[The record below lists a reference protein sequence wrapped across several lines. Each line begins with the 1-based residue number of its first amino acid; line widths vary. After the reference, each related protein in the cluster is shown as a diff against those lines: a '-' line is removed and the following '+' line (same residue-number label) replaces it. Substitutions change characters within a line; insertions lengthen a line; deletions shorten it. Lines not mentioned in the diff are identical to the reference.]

1 MRSFFSW
8 FSKLF
13 SRLSATLRPRRLD
26 QDLDDELQFHVEG
39 RTDELIAQGIPAE
52 EARREAALRFGNRTL
67 MKERARARDIF
78 VWLETALQDVRYAL
92 RTLRRNPGFAAT
104 AILSLA
110 LGIGANTAIFSLID
124 ALLLRW
130 LPVHDP
136 GRLVEVMIFQN
147 GKLSNSFSYPAVRAL
162 ADQKQIFSGLCGF
175 STVILNVGPRDTV
188 ERTRGAWVS
197 GEYYET
203 LGLQPVM
210 GRLLR
215 SDDDQPGAASV
226 AVISD
231 EYWQRKFGRDPQAV
245 GRAILIEG
253 APATIV
259 GVSPPGFSGVSVGY
273 VADITL
279 PLAANTQL
287 FPEMT
292 GRLTAGPE
300 WLRILGRPQPGI
312 SMEQAKARLEV
323 VWPQL
328 ANVAVTPRMPPAR
341 RTALLTSTLDLIP
354 GGTGWTGLRDQY
366 RRPLW
371 VLMALVGMVLLI
383 ACANVA
389 NLLLARA
396 QARQREIAVRLA
408 IGASR
413 TRLIRQLLTESLL
426 LASLGAAVAV
436 AFAWFA
442 SRLLV
447 RLLSTWRGGIVLD
460 LTPDWRVFGFA
471 AALAIGTGV
480 LFGIA
485 PALRATASQPSSHA
499 RLNSTLV
506 AAQVAV
512 SFVMLIGAG
521 LFVRTFENLDGIDPG
536 FRHEGVLLADGDVHR
551 AVTPA
556 RTALYLDLLQQV
568 EGLPGVVSASLAN
581 ITPLSGEWWREPIAI
596 DNQPPS
602 GEAAHINSIAPRFF
616 ETMRTPLV
624 AGRDFTNRDDGSAP
638 SVAIVNEAFVR
649 RWFPDGHPIGRHV
662 SVGSSL
668 ADMQIVGVVR
678 DAISQSLREPP
689 PPAVYVPIFQ
699 RQTEFPTFVVYASG
713 SLTQVASELRR
724 LLQPQMPSTAIQIH
738 TLTSQTEAALVQ
750 ERLMATL
757 AASFGALALVLAAVG
772 IYGLIAYTVARR
784 TSELGIRMAL
794 GAGRGNVMWLVIEGA
809 LRLLGVGLLV
819 GLPAAWAASR
829 LVTTMLWGLTA
840 NDPVT
845 IGVATVVLI
854 LTGLLAGWV
863 PARRAARIDPMAAL
877 RCE

>member
-1 MRSFFSW
+1 MSW
-8 FSKLF
+8 LKRCF
-13 SRLSATLRPRRLD
+13 ATLRPRRLD
-26 QDLDDELQFHVEG
+26 SDLDDELQFHIE
-39 RTDELIAQGIPAE
+39 RRADELIAQGTPPE
-52 EARREAALRFGNRTL
+52 EARREALRQLGNLTL
-67 MKERARARDIF
+67 VKERARDRDIF

-104 AILSLA
+104 TILSLA

-124 ALLLRW
+124 ALMLRW

-136 GRLVEVMIFQN
+136 QRLVEIMIFQN
-147 GKLSNSFSYPAVRAL
+147 GKRSDSFSYPAVRAL

-175 STVILNVGPRDTV
+175 SSATFNVGPRDAV
-188 ERTRGAWVS
+188 ERTTGAWVS
-197 GEYYET
+197 GAYYET
-203 LGLQPVM
+203 LGLQPAM

-215 SDDDQPGAASV
+215 RDDDQPGAAPV
-226 AVISD
+226 AVITD
-231 EYWQRKFGRDPQAV
+231 EYWQRMFSRDPQAV

-253 APATIV
+253 SPATIV
-259 GVSPPGFSGVSVGY
+259 GISPPGFSGANVGY

-300 WLRILGRPQPGI
+300 WLRILARPQPGI
-312 SMEQAKARLEV
+312 SLEQAKARLAV

-328 ANVAVTPRMPPAR
+328 ANVAVTPRMPSAR
-341 RTALLTSTLDLIP
+341 RNALLTSTLDLIP
-354 GGTGWTGLRDQY
+354 GATGWTNLRDQF
-366 RRPLW
+366 RRPLL

-426 LASLGAAVAV
+426 LASLGTAVAF

-447 RLLSTWRGGIVLD
+447 QLLSTWRGGIALD

-471 AALAIGTGV
+471 TALAIGTGI

-485 PALRATASQPSSHA
+485 PALRATAVRPASRTQLGSM
-499 RLNSTLV
+499 LV
-506 AAQVAV
+506 AAQVGV

-521 LFVRTFENLDGIDPG
+521 LFVRTFENLDHLDPG
-536 FRHEGVLLADGDVHR
+536 FRHEGVLLVSGDVHR
-551 AVTPA
+551 AVTQA
-556 RTALYLDLLQQV
+556 RTAFYLDLLRQI
-568 EGLPGVVSASLAN
+568 ENLPGVVSASLAGN
-581 ITPLSGEWWREPIAI
+581 TPLSGGLWTDRIAI

-602 GEAAHINSIAPRFF
+602 GETAHINSVTPRFF

-624 AGRDFTNRDDGSAP
+624 AGRDFTARDDASAP

-649 RWFPDGHPIGRHV
+649 RWFPDGRSIGRHV
-662 SVGSSL
+662 SAGTSL
-668 ADMQIVGVVR
+668 ADMQIVGVVK
-678 DAISQSLREPP
+678 DAISQTLREPP
-689 PPAVYVPIFQ
+689 PPAVYVPLFQ

-713 SLTQVASELRR
+713 SLTQVASELRHQ
-724 LLQPQMPSTAIQIH
+724 LQTDLPNTAIEIH
-738 TLTSQTEAALVQ
+738 TLTAQVEGALVQ
-750 ERLMATL
+750 ERLMAML
-757 AASFGALALVLAAVG
+757 AASFGALALILAAVG
-772 IYGLIAYTVARR
+772 LYGLIAYTVARR
-784 TSELGIRMAL
+784 TSELGIRIAL
-794 GAGRGNVMWLVIEGA
+794 GAGHGNVMWLVIEGA
-809 LRLLGVGLLV
+809 LRLLAFGLLLGV
-819 GLPAAWAASR
+819 PAAWAASR
-829 LVTTMLWGLTA
+829 LVTSMLWGLSAT
-840 NDPVT
+840 DPATILAAIALLMVT
-845 IGVATVVLI
+845 GV
-854 LTGLLAGWV
+854 LAGWV
-863 PARRAARIDPMAAL
+863 PARRAARIDPMASL

>member
-1 MRSFFSW
+1 MSW
-8 FSKLF
+8 IN
-13 SRLSATLRPRRLD
+13 RLSATIRSRRID
-26 QDLDDELQFHVEG
+26 HDLDDEVRFHIER
-39 RTDELIAQGIPAE
+39 RTEELIAQGVAPE
-52 EARREAALRFGNRTL
+52 EARREAARLFGNRTL
-67 MKERARARDIF
+67 LKERARDRDIF
-78 VWLETALQDVRYAL
+78 VWLETALQDVRYAS

-130 LPVHDP
+130 LPVRDP
-136 GRLVEVMIFQN
+136 GRLVEIMIFQN
-147 GKLSNSFSYPAVRAL
+147 GKRSDSFSYPAVRAL

-175 STVILNVGPRDTV
+175 SSATFNVGPRDAV
-188 ERTRGAWVS
+188 ERTTGAWVS

-203 LGLQPVM
+203 LGLQPAM

-215 SDDDQPGAASV
+215 RDDDQPGAAPV
-226 AVISD
+226 AVITD
-231 EYWQRKFGRDPQAV
+231 EYWQRKFSRGPQAV

-253 APATIV
+253 SPATIV
-259 GVSPPGFSGVSVGY
+259 GISPPGFSGANVGY

-300 WLRILGRPQPGI
+300 WLRILARPQPGI
-312 SMEQAKARLEV
+312 SLEQAKARLAV
-323 VWPQL
+323 VWPQM
-328 ANVAVTPRMPPAR
+328 ANVTVTPRMPPAR
-341 RTALLTSTLDLIP
+341 RKALLTSTLDVIP
-354 GGTGWTGLRDQY
+354 GGTGWTNLRNQF
-366 RRPLW
+366 RRPLL
-371 VLMALVGMVLLI
+371 VLMALVAMVLLI

-413 TRLIRQLLTESLL
+413 TRLIRQLLTESVL

-442 SRLLV
+442 GRLLV
-447 RLLSTWRGGIVLD
+447 QLLSTWRSAIALD

-485 PALRATASQPSSHA
+485 PALRATAARPSSRS
-499 RLNSTLV
+499 RLNSVLV
-506 AAQVAV
+506 AVQVAV

-521 LFVRTFENLDGIDPG
+521 LFVRTFENLDRIDPG
-536 FRHEGVLLADGDVHR
+536 FRHEGVLLVSGDVHR

-556 RTALYLDLLQQV
+556 RTAFYLDLLHQI
-568 EGLPGVVSASLAN
+568 ESLPGVVSASLAGN
-581 ITPLSGEWWREPIAI
+581 TPLSGGEWTGRVAI

-602 GEAAHINSIAPRFF
+602 GETAHINSIAPRFF

-624 AGRDFTNRDDGSAP
+624 AGRDFTAQDDASSP

-649 RWFPDGHPIGRHV
+649 RWFSEGHPIGRHI
-662 SVGSSL
+662 SAGDSL
-668 ADMQIVGVVR
+668 ADMQVVGVVK

-689 PPAVYVPIFQ
+689 PPAVYVPLFQ
-699 RQTEFPTFVVYASG
+699 RQTEFPAFVVYASG
-713 SLTQVASELRR
+713 SLTQVASGLRHQ
-724 LLQPQMPSTAIQIH
+724 LQADLPNTAIEIH
-738 TLTSQTEAALVQ
+738 TLTAQVEASLVQ

-757 AASFGALALVLAAVG
+757 AASFGVLALILAAVG
-772 IYGLIAYTVARR
+772 LYGLITYTVARR

-794 GAGRGNVMWLVIEGA
+794 GAGHANVMWLVIEGA
-809 LRLLGVGLLV
+809 LRLLTFGLLL

-829 LVTTMLWGLTA
+829 LVTTMLWGLSAT
-840 NDPVT
+840 DPATIAAAIALLMVT
-845 IGVATVVLI
+845 GV
-854 LTGLLAGWV
+854 LAGWV
-863 PARRAARIDPMAAL
+863 PARRAARIDPMASL
-877 RCE
+877 RCD